1 MLVDKVRGHAG
12 QYEGHGS
19 EGTPDGGGC
28 DRFGRFRAGV
38 CASLRDS
45 VVVAQTSVVVKREGT
60 GGLGD
65 VSKRE
70 STSLHGVRQ
79 LTRLYEQN
87 VSEPLTGRVD
97 G

>member
-1 MLVDKVRGHAG
+1 VTRSRYDAFALGAPTLVDEVCGHAG

-19 EGTPDGGGC
+19 EGTPNGGGC
-28 DRFGRFRAGV
+28 DGFGRLRAGA

-65 VSKRE
+65 GE
-70 STSLHGVRQ
+70 
-79 LTRLYEQN
+79 
-87 VSEPLTGRVD
+87 
-97 G
+97 